1 MSPDPNQNWQSALRR
16 IYLKE
21 AHSTFSVP
29 IPVRD
34 ASGGW
39 SVWLGGV
46 ILAATVFLPNSD
58 GCCALAAD
66 KEPPHP
72 TINVSVHEG
81 LLTLQ
86 AVEAPLA
93 DVLGRIGDAAGFRVV
108 FKRSMDAPVSWTV
121 TDVPLEKAL
130 RRLLGRRSYV
140 ITYDEPQ
147 AEGEMRHLAEVRLMR
162 NNMPETGHSIEI
174 DRTLTATAK
183 IEAQN
188 ELLIATPD
196 DDRDTRLNFV
206 RNMSKRPKAAA
217 VNALRV
223 LLSQDEDSMIRRIA
237 AIGLG
242 KARGEAA
249 LEALAAAVHDE
260 DASVRR
266 RAIQGLGRKRDDRA
280 VHALGEVLFEDPDSR
295 MRRAAVHGLRMIGT
309 KEASEVLHKGKF
321 DPDNFVRRDIALALA
336 RMQNHETGPEI

>member
-81 LLTLQ
+81 LLTLR
-86 AVEAPLA
+86 AMDAPLA
-93 DVLGRIGDAAGFRVV
+93 DVLASIGEAAGFRVV
-108 FKRSMDAPVSWTV
+108 FKGAMDTPVSWTL

-130 RRLLGRRSYV
+130 RRLLGRGSYV
-140 ITYDEPQ
+140 MTYDARQ
-147 AEGEMRHLAEVRLMR
+147 TEGEMGHLAEVRLMR
-162 NNMPETGHSIEI
+162 NNMMETGPDIQI

-183 IEAQN
+183 GA
-188 ELLIATPD
+188 
-196 DDRDTRLNFV
+196 RLTLNH
-206 RNMSKRPKAAA
+206 PA
-217 VNALRV
+217 VV
-223 LLSQDEDSMIRRIA
+223 LN
-237 AIGLG
+237 GTT
-242 KARGEAA
+242 
-249 LEALAAAVHDE
+249 
-260 DASVRR
+260 
-266 RAIQGLGRKRDDRA
+266 RA
-280 VHALGEVLFEDPDSR
+280 VMGIV
-295 MRRAAVHGLRMIGT
+295 
-309 KEASEVLHKGKF
+309 ASS
-321 DPDNFVRRDIALALA
+321 
-336 RMQNHETGPEI
+336 